1 VTKIGFTGTRFG
13 MSEKQVKDIISV
25 FLWAVEVR
33 QIDHGMCV
41 GADVAFHEI
50 IRKID
55 PNRIIRIIGHPTS
68 EKYVRK
74 ELLAL
79 DLECDEVREAKHP
92 LERNHDIVDQTDF
105 MIAAPFTESEVL
117 RSGTWSTIRYARKQ
131 GKEVYIFTP

>member
-1 VTKIGFTGTRFG
+1 MIVLL
-13 MSEKQVKDIISV
+13 SSVKPSWTVISV

-33 QIDHGMCV
+33 QIDH
-41 GADVAFHEI
+41 
-50 IRKID
+50 D